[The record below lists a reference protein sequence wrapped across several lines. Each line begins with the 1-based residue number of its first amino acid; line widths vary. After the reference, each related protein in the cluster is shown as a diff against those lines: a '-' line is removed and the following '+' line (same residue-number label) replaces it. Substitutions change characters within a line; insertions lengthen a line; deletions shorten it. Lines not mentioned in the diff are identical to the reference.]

1 MNEYLL
7 PEVRLVKTGD
17 QSLDRWARCLFEK
30 SPTREARFYH
40 LLNTP
45 NQDKYYLTNSSPSV
59 ISGGQWMEFG
69 LMEPDLYEILSNPN
83 SGGALVEKT
92 RLALMLSA
100 GIEDFPI
107 VAKIGSE
114 ALNKII
120 ISAVVDGEYEC
131 FGLKQE
137 DLIVRLIKGG
147 VLERDDAFIASI
159 QRGLVIQRRYPN
171 QIELERL
178 KKKISLNRALMNSM
192 SKVAF

>member
-1 MNEYLL
+1 MSEYLL

-40 LLNTP
+40 LLKTA

-59 ISGGQWMEFG
+59 ITGGQWMEFG
-69 LMEPDLYEILSNPN
+69 LMEPDLDDIFSNLDN
-83 SGGALVEKT
+83 GGAIVEKT
-92 RLALMLSA
+92 RLALMLSE

-107 VAKIGSE
+107 VAKIGQE

-120 ISAVVDGEYEC
+120 IAAVVEGEYEC

-137 DLIVRLIKGG
+137 DLIVRLIKSG

-159 QRGLVIQRRYPN
+159 QRGLVIQKRYPTP
-171 QIELERL
+171 IELKKL
-178 KKKISLNRALMNSM
+178 KKKISFNRALMNSM
-192 SKVAF
+192 SKVVF

>member
-1 MNEYLL
+1 MSEYLL

-40 LLNTP
+40 LLKTA

-69 LMEPDLYEILSNPN
+69 LMEPDLDDIFSNLDN
-83 SGGALVEKT
+83 GGAIVEKT
-92 RLALMLSA
+92 RLALMLSE

-107 VAKIGSE
+107 VAKIGQE

-120 ISAVVDGEYEC
+120 IAAVVEGEYEC

-137 DLIVRLIKGG
+137 DLIVRLIKSG

-159 QRGLVIQRRYPN
+159 QRGLVIQKRYPT
-171 QIELERL
+171 QIELKKL
-178 KKKISLNRALMNSM
+178 KKKISFNRALMNSM
-192 SKVAF
+192 SKVVF